1 MTQTYKLSIF
11 DETHHQLHVVNFPGT
26 KSLLEVKIDISDL
39 TAIPVR
45 HQFWSGW
52 PTPTTDDVIHS
63 LIFLFVLLEVKMI
76 QISLLASL
84 FNE

>member
-26 KSLLEVKIDISDL
+26 KSLLEVKLDISDL

-45 HQFWSGW
+45 HQYWSGW
-52 PTPTTDDVIHS
+52 PTPTTDDVIS
-63 LIFLFVLLEVKMI
+63 SSIYNLLSKATNSPDSFHYA
-76 QISLLASL
+76 IS
-84 FNE
+84 